1 MRRREEP
8 LLTEI
13 LPAEERAVEAVVA
26 RYQRV
31 APAVTRFAR
40 SLAGDQDLRVRL
52 GSRTAA
58 NPGEI
63 VMDPGVFQAAYA
75 RRAPVTPSEVALA
88 AALHEAVHLVATDLD
103 EPRPLP
109 PEWFP
114 DRDEPLP
121 ETPVSLLTAL
131 DHAGGP
137 AAEAM
142 FLAIEDA
149 RQETQNMGVYP
160 GVRSVLGDLYR
171 ASIPGAMGR
180 ARPMGQ
186 FALACFLAVGGYQDL
201 ADLQRGTDPSVT
213 MALEDAGPLLTDA
226 AAATGPWETATIA
239 LGLLAIAR
247 EHGLLTE
254 ASSAE
259 SHPEQTARQEEERD
273 EIDSG
278 VDAVRLISPIL
289 RDAES
294 YDSTRNA
301 AAQMSGAKGRKGESE
316 EAGDPA
322 TDQILRVSEAPD
334 VYLPNGQTGRLIVS
348 RIPDRFARFAE
359 PGREAIGDAA
369 RRWEV
374 AQRHVSGELHPLFV
388 ANQRRG
394 LRSGYDAGDLSPYAA
409 LFLGAGL
416 YERMFERRSLPVRRA
431 YAVSLLVDGS
441 ASMLQPR
448 PLPSGTKAPWAMA
461 AATLGAV
468 TLARLCDELQ
478 VEFEVALFN
487 RAFAARPEDTERTY
501 VTRLNGT
508 RGALRRSQGGAAD
521 RLTRTVNHYLVK
533 SFDQRWEE
541 AEPAMSG
548 LFWTAARP
556 ADAATAAR
564 RDPEQAPPVSM
575 FEKAANVDE
584 LNVIHAAERLGGRR
598 AQVRML
604 VVLADGMTRGSVE
617 TLAASVEAIEAAGT
631 TVLGIGV
638 GDATV
643 EAAYS
648 RSRVVARPEALTR
661 AMIDGVRSALRRGV
675 ALTGGDTWWAHEGR
689 LYDPAAPE
697 GDAGRPLVAAAAGA
711 DRPPRR
717 DDA

>member
-1 MRRREEP
+1 VRRREEP

-40 SLAGDQDLRVRL
+40 SLSGNADLRVRL
-52 GSRTAA
+52 GSRTSSS
-58 NPGEI
+58 PGEI
-63 VMDPGVFQAAYA
+63 VMDPGVFQAAYT

-88 AALHEAVHLVATDLD
+88 AALHETVHLVATDFD
-103 EPRPLP
+103 ELRPLP

-114 DRDEPLP
+114 DDDEPLS
-121 ETPVSLLTAL
+121 EIPVALLTAL
-131 DHAGGP
+131 DRAGGP
-137 AAEAM
+137 PAEAM
-142 FLAIEDA
+142 FLAVEDA
-149 RQETQNMGVYP
+149 RQEIQNLHVYP
-160 GVRSVLGDLYR
+160 GARSVLGDLYR
-171 ASIPGAMGR
+171 ASIPAAMGR

-186 FALACFLAVGGYQDL
+186 FALACFLTVGGYQDIDTVQ
-201 ADLQRGTDPSVT
+201 AASDPGVT
-213 MALEDAGPLLTDA
+213 MALEEARGLLDA
-226 AAATGPWETATIA
+226 AREAPGPWETATVA
-239 LGLLAIAR
+239 LALLAIAR
-247 EHGLLTE
+247 AHGLLKE
-254 ASSAE
+254 ASATE
-259 SHPEQTARQEEERD
+259 SHTQQEVREEAEREQ
-273 EIDSG
+273 IDDA
-278 VDAVRLISPIL
+278 VDAVRMLSPIL

-294 YDSTRNA
+294 YDASRHGAEQMA
-301 AAQMSGAKGRKGESE
+301 AAAGRKGDTD

-334 VYLPNGQTGRLIVS
+334 VYLPTGQSGKLIVC
-348 RIPDRFARFAE
+348 RIPDRFDRFAE
-359 PGREAIGDAA
+359 PGRLAIAEAA

-409 LFLGAGL
+409 LFLGGGL
-416 YERMFERRSLPVRRA
+416 YQRMFERRALPIRRA

-448 PLPSGTKAPWAMA
+448 PLPTGTKAPWAMP
-461 AATLGAV
+461 AATLGAL

-487 RAFAARPEDTERTY
+487 RAFAARPEDSERSY
-501 VTRLNGT
+501 VTRLNAT

-521 RLTRTVNHYLVK
+521 RLTRTVNHYVVK
-533 SFDQRWEE
+533 SFEQRWEE
-541 AEPAMSG
+541 AEPGLAG

-556 ADAATAAR
+556 SEAAAAAR
-564 RDPEQAPPVSM
+564 KDPDQAPPVSM

-584 LNVIHAAERLGGRR
+584 LNVSHAAERLAARR
-598 AQVRML
+598 SQVRML
-604 VVLADGMTRGSVE
+604 VVLADGMTRGSIE
-617 TLAASVEAIEAAGT
+617 TLTASVDAVEDSGT
-631 TVLGIGV
+631 TVLGIGI

-648 RSRVVARPEALTR
+648 RSRVVAQPEALTR
-661 AMIDGVRSALRRGV
+661 AMIDGVRSALRRSI
-675 ALTGGDTWWAHEGR
+675 ALTGGDTWWGHEGR
-689 LYDPAAPE
+689 LYDLPSRAE
-697 GDAGRPLVAAAAGA
+697 GAAASPANDPLA
-711 DRPPRR
+711 TPQR
-717 DDA
+717 

>member
-1 MRRREEP
+1 MGEWWAMRRREEP

-13 LPAEERAVEAVVA
+13 LPPEERAIEAVVA

-40 SLAGDQDLRVRL
+40 SLSGDADLRVRL

-58 NPGEI
+58 TPGEI
-63 VMDPGVFQAAYA
+63 VMDPGVFQAAYT
-75 RRAPVTPSEVALA
+75 RRAPVTAPEVALA
-88 AALHEAVHLVATDLD
+88 AALHEAVHLVATDFDELRAMPTEWLPDAD
-103 EPRPLP
+103 EP
-109 PEWFP
+109 P
-114 DRDEPLP
+114 D
-121 ETPVSLLTAL
+121 ETPIALLAAL
-131 DHAGGP
+131 DRAGGA

-149 RQETQNMGVYP
+149 RQEAQNLGVYP
-160 GVRSVLGDLYR
+160 GARSVLGDLYR
-171 ASIPGAMGR
+171 AAIPTAMGR

-186 FALACFLAVGGYQDL
+186 FALACFLTVGGYQDVETV
-201 ADLQRGTDPSVT
+201 QQGSDPPVAA
-213 MALEDAGPLLTDA
+213 ALEEARDLIA
-226 AAATGPWETATIA
+226 AAREAAGPWETATIA
-239 LGLLAIAR
+239 LALLGIAR
-247 EHGLLTE
+247 AHGLLKE
-254 ASSAE
+254 ASATE
-259 SHPEQTARQEEERD
+259 TPTRQEEREQFERD
-273 EIDSG
+273 QIDDG
-278 VDAVRLISPIL
+278 VDAVRMLSPIL

-294 YDSTRNA
+294 YDA
-301 AAQMSGAKGRKGESE
+301 ARQSAQQMAASQGRKGDVD

-334 VYLPNGQTGRLIVS
+334 VYLPTGQTGKLIVC
-348 RIPDRFARFAE
+348 RIPDRFDRFAE
-359 PGREAIGDAA
+359 PGRIAIAEAA

-374 AQRHVSGELHPLFV
+374 AQRHISGELHPLFI

-416 YERMFERRSLPVRRA
+416 YQRMFERRALPIRRA

-448 PLPSGTKAPWAMA
+448 PLPSGTKAPWAMP
-461 AATLGAV
+461 AATLGAL

-487 RAFAARPEDTERTY
+487 RAFAARPEDSERTY
-501 VTRLNGT
+501 VNRLNGT
-508 RGALRRSQGGAAD
+508 RGALRRAQGGAAD
-521 RLTRTVNHYLVK
+521 RLTRTVNHYVVK
-533 SFDQRWEE
+533 SFEQRWEE
-541 AEPAMSG
+541 AEPALAG
-548 LFWTAARP
+548 LFWTAAKP
-556 ADAATAAR
+556 AEAATAAR
-564 RDPEQAPPVSM
+564 KDPEQSPPVSM

-584 LNVIHAAERLGGRR
+584 LNVTHAAERLAARKS
-598 AQVRML
+598 QVRML
-604 VVLADGMTRGSVE
+604 VVLADGMTRGSIE
-617 TLAASVEAIEAAGT
+617 TLTASVDAVEGSGT
-631 TVLGIGV
+631 TVLGIGI

-661 AMIDGVRSALRRGV
+661 AMIDGVRSALRRSI

-689 LYDPAAPE
+689 LYDLPTP
-697 GDAGRPLVAAAAGA
+697 AAGA
-711 DRPPRR
+711 PASTSEPVRTTPR
-717 DDA
+717 

>member
-1 MRRREEP
+1 VRAREEA

-13 LPAEERAVEAVVA
+13 LPPEERAVEAVVA

-40 SLAGDQDLRVRL
+40 SLAENDDLRVRL

-58 NPGEI
+58 EAGEI

-88 AALHEAVHLVATDLD
+88 SALHEVVHLVATDLD
-103 EPRPLP
+103 ETRPLP
-109 PEWFP
+109 QEWFP
-114 DRDEPLP
+114 DITEPLP
-121 ETPVSLLTAL
+121 EDPVSLLDAL
-131 DHAGGP
+131 DRAGGP

-149 RQETQNMGVYP
+149 RQEVQHLGVYP
-160 GVRSVLGDLYR
+160 GARSVLGDLYR
-171 ASIPGAMGR
+171 AAIPAAMGR

-186 FALACFLAVGGYQDL
+186 FALGCFLAVGGYQEVE
-201 ADLQRGTDPSVT
+201 ALQGISDPRV
-213 MALEDAGPLLTDA
+213 A
-226 AAATGPWETATIA
+226 AALGEAAESITEARTAGGPWETAGVGLA
-239 LGLLAIAR
+239 LLAVAR
-247 EHGLLTE
+247 RHGLLTE
-254 ASSAE
+254 ASAHE
-259 SHPEQTARQEEERD
+259 TRTHTEAREELDRERID
-273 EIDSG
+273 EG
-278 VDAVRLISPIL
+278 VDAVRMITPIL

-294 YDSTRNA
+294 YDATRRSAQAMA
-301 AAQMSGAKGRKGESE
+301 AERGKKADTD

-322 TDQILRVSEAPD
+322 TDQILRVSEGPD
-334 VYLPNGQTGRLIVS
+334 VHLPTGQSGRLIVS
-348 RIPDRFARFAE
+348 AMPERFALFASG
-359 PGREAIGDAA
+359 GRAAIDEAAV
-369 RRWEV
+369 RWDV
-374 AQRHVSGELHPLFV
+374 ALRHISGELYPLFI

-416 YERMFERRSLPVRRA
+416 YQRMFERRSLPTRRA

-448 PLPSGTKAPWAMA
+448 PLPGGVKAPWAMA
-461 AATLGAV
+461 AATLGAW

-487 RAFAARPEDTERTY
+487 RAFASRVDDSERSY
-501 VTRLNGT
+501 VDRLNQT

-521 RLTRTVNHYLVK
+521 RLTRTINHYLVK
-533 SFDQRWEE
+533 TFDQRWEA
-541 AEPAMSG
+541 AEPSLAG

-556 ADAATAAR
+556 AEASTAAR
-564 RDPEQAPPVSM
+564 KDASGSPPVSM

-584 LNVIHAAERLGGRR
+584 LNVVHAADRLTRR
-598 AQVRML
+598 SAQVRML

-617 TLAASVEAIEAAGT
+617 ALALSVDAVEGAGT
-631 TVLGIGV
+631 TVLGIGI

-648 RSRVVARPEALTR
+648 RSQVVARPEALTR
-661 AMIDGVRSALRRGV
+661 AMIEGVRSALRKSI
-675 ALTGGDTWWAHEGR
+675 ALSGGDTWWAHESR
-689 LYDPAAPE
+689 LYDRQETARSTS
-697 GDAGRPLVAAAAGA
+697 G
-711 DRPPRR
+711 
-717 DDA
+717 